1 MKTTISIIE
10 KLYFV
15 NGKNI
20 LLGVFIRM
28 LGVC

>member
-15 NGKNI
+15 NGKI
-20 LLGVFIRM
+20 YMIGVFIRM
-28 LGVC
+28 LVV

>member
-15 NGKNI
+15 NGKI
-20 LLGVFIRM
+20 YMIRVFIRM
-28 LGVC
+28 LDV